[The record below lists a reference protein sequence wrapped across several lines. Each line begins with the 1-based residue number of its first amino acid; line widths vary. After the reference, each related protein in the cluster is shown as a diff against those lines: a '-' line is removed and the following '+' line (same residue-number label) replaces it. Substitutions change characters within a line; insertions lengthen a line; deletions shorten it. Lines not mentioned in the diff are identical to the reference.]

1 MRRVTKILA
10 PLATFAVA
18 VLSSAAAF
26 ASDAPAPDLTKGY
39 IAIGAALAIG
49 LAAFGG
55 VLGQGRAAASA
66 LDGVARNPQ
75 ASGKILVPM
84 ILGLALI
91 ESLVIYGLIIAFILV
106 GKI

>member
-1 MRRVTKILA
+1 MRRFTKILA
-10 PLATFAVA
+10 PLATFVVA
-18 VLSSAAAF
+18 ALSSVAAF
-26 ASDAPAPDLTKGY
+26 ASDAPVPDLTKGY

-55 VLGQGRAAASA
+55 GLGQGRAAASA

>member
-26 ASDAPAPDLTKGY
+26 ASDAAPDLTKGY

-55 VLGQGRAAASA
+55 GLGQGRAAASA